1 MTYSIRWSILKRT
14 DSSTGIHTVFSPNW
28 SKYAQIDSKMQEK
41 WNHPLQ
47 ILYILLLKHIRLQF
61 SSLLM
66 QDFPLD
72 NVFKKELY

>member
-1 MTYSIRWSILKRT
+1 M
-14 DSSTGIHTVFSPNW
+14 HTAFSPIWN
-28 SKYAQIDSKMQEK
+28 KYAQINSKMQEK

-66 QDFPLD
+66 ENFALD
-72 NVFKKELY
+72 KAFKKELY

>member
-1 MTYSIRWSILKRT
+1 MLYFKENGQFKGNAHCFSGYS
-14 DSSTGIHTVFSPNW
+14 
-28 SKYAQIDSKMQEK
+28 SKYAQIDPKMQEK

-47 ILYILLLKHIRLQF
+47 ILYILLLKHIRLRF

-72 NVFKKELY
+72 KVFKKELY